1 MSHSNESA
9 VSPVVGVML
18 MLVVVIIIA
27 AIVSAFAGGLAS
39 TNSKA
44 PQASVTGK
52 YSYSSDI
59 FEITH
64 SGGDE
69 LSTQKLN
76 IKIQQNDEDFGG
88 YGSLFSQNGVAGTGI
103 IIANKSTICN
113 TMGTACWVDAATGAP
128 TIPVFRPGETF
139 IYNTSFKGAIGPTK
153 GGYTDSPVGKSL
165 ILEVD
170 TIDGKMIS
178 KSKVM
183 IDP

>member
-1 MSHSNESA
+1 MRTTNDSA

-39 TNSKA
+39 TSNKA
-44 PQASVTGK
+44 PQATIQGK
-52 YSYSSDI
+52 YSYSADI
-59 FEITH
+59 FQLTH

-88 YGSLFSQNGVAGTGI
+88 YGSLFSQMGSQGTGI
-103 IIANKSTICN
+103 ILVNKSYICN
-113 TMGTACWVDAATGAP
+113 SAGSACWLDSSTGSY

-139 IYNTSFKGAIGPTK
+139 IYNNSFKKAFS
-153 GGYTDSPVGKSL
+153 GYKDSPVGKSL

-170 TIDGKMIS
+170 TIDGKLVS

-183 IDP
+183 IDA